1 MKKFCEFSISTNKQ
15 SEEVIFTRSFDNKEL
30 INPAKKPKNQEKQ
43 KFEVV
48 VTTFIF
54 TFINIRESM
63 SLDISTGNNVYMKD
77 TLRTK
82 VENEAK
88 NKLKMS
94 HYVSQKIVLQQVDL
108 LKINSFKSALQE
120 FFHI

>member
-108 LKINSFKSALQE
+108 LKINFFTSALQE